1 MRVWSRVAGMVAV
14 AFATVSCV
22 VPNPSSEQTLRA
34 FSAAAESRI
43 DVAYGPDAGCDGPVS
58 DESCGGSQTFDL
70 FPATKG
76 SGPRPV
82 IIYLHGGG
90 WDGGDKRSGVYAN
103 ILDQT
108 RRGAVVIDANYR
120 LAPTVRFP
128 APLQDIKRLVRW
140 IKVHADE
147 LGVDPRRIT
156 VSGHSAGGNL
166 ASMVGVTNGLFE
178 PPLDPS
184 DPDDAP
190 LIGVSSEVAA
200 VVDIAGPVDYAQFIE
215 RVPSLASKAFSDYL
229 DTTTDA
235 AVLQAASP
243 IPYVGAGDAPQYLVS
258 GETDMITP
266 PTDHQALAM
275 TYVHAGLS
283 DRMWIDVVDGEGHVP
298 KGINQAALNAFLDL
312 PEHVS
317 V

>member
-1 MRVWSRVAGMVAV
+1 MVAV
-14 AFATVSCV
+14 IFAAGSCV
-22 VPNPSSEQTLRA
+22 VPNPSSGQVLRA
-34 FSAAAESRI
+34 FSVATESRI
-43 DVAYGPDAGCDGPVS
+43 DVAYGPDGGCVGPVS
-58 DESCGGSQTFDL
+58 DEACGGSQTFDL
-70 FPATKG
+70 YPATKG
-76 SGPRPV
+76 TGPRPV

-90 WDGGDKRSGVYAN
+90 WDGGDKRTGVYAN

-108 RRGAVVIDANYR
+108 RRGSVVIDANYR
-120 LAPTVRFP
+120 LAPGVRFP
-128 APLQDIKRLVRW
+128 APLQDVKRLVRW

-147 LGVDPRRIT
+147 LGIDARRIT

-184 DPDDAP
+184 VPDDAA
-190 LIGVSSEVAA
+190 LLGVTSEVAA
-200 VVDIAGPVDYAQFIE
+200 VVDIAGPVDYAQFIA
-215 RVPSLASKAFSDYL
+215 RVPSLADKAFSDYL
-229 DTTTDA
+229 DTTTDT
-235 AVLQAASP
+235 AVLKAAGP
-243 IPYVGAGDAPQYLVS
+243 IPYVGPGDAPQYLVS

-298 KGINQAALNAFLDL
+298 SGINQAALNAFLDL
-312 PEHVS
+312 PEHLS